1 MATQAAVKQQPA
13 VTVDMA
19 LISVALIWGINASV
33 IKSALVGWNELA
45 FNALRF
51 SAAAAL
57 LFLYVRFTDKDW
69 RLSRADFWR
78 VAVLGLVGN
87 GLYQW
92 LYIEAVPRTS
102 ASNISVIIAMSPLLV
117 TLWGMLTG
125 IERRSGWVMAAAAA
139 SVTGVVMVI
148 LGEPGGM
155 HLGGPNLKGDLI
167 ALGAMVCWASYTVYA
182 RPVIDR
188 VGSSLRVTAW
198 AMLFGAVSNMVI
210 GIPGLLQQNFSV
222 ITATSV
228 WGMVYSALGS
238 LVYGYVVFAW
248 GVGRIGGARTA
259 IYTSL
264 TPVFAAII
272 AGLFFNESWSLLQ
285 WTGAAIGVGG
295 VALAKYQGAQGK

>member
-1 MATQAAVKQQPA
+1 VATQTAVKQQPA
-13 VTVDMA
+13 VTVDAA
-19 LISVALIWGINASV
+19 LISVALVWGINASV
-33 IKSALVGWNELA
+33 IKSALVGWNPLA
-45 FNALRF
+45 FNAIRF
-51 SAAAAL
+51 SAAAVL
-57 LFLYVRFTDKDW
+57 LFLYVRLTDKDW

-117 TLWGMLTG
+117 TLSGMLTG
-125 IERRSGWVMAAAAA
+125 MERRSGWIMAAAVA

-148 LGEPGGM
+148 LGEPGGF

-167 ALGAMVCWASYTVYA
+167 SLAAMVCWASYTAYA

-188 VGSSLRVTAW
+188 VGSSVRVTAW
-198 AMLFGAVSNMVI
+198 AMLFGAVSNMII
-210 GIPGLLQQNFSV
+210 GIPGLLQQDFGAISAASV
-222 ITATSV
+222 G
-228 WGMVYSALGS
+228 GMTYSALGS
-238 LVYGYVVFAW
+238 LLFGYVVFAW

-272 AGLFFNESWSLLQ
+272 AGLFYGESWSVVQ
-285 WTGAAIGVGG
+285 WTGAAISVVG
-295 VALAKYQGAQGK
+295 VALTKYQGSKR

>member
-1 MATQAAVKQQPA
+1 MATQTAVKQQPA
-13 VTVDMA
+13 VTVDAA
-19 LISVALIWGINASV
+19 LISVALVWGINASV
-33 IKSALVGWNELA
+33 IKSALVGWNPLA
-45 FNALRF
+45 FNAIRF
-51 SAAAAL
+51 SAAAVL
-57 LFLYVRFTDKDW
+57 LFLYVRLTDKDW

-117 TLWGMLTG
+117 TLSGMLTG
-125 IERRSGWVMAAAAA
+125 MERRSGWIMAAAVA

-148 LGEPGGM
+148 LGEPGGF

-167 ALGAMVCWASYTVYA
+167 SLAAMVCWASYTAYA

-188 VGSSLRVTAW
+188 VGSSVRVTAW
-198 AMLFGAVSNMVI
+198 AMLFGAVSNMII
-210 GIPGLLQQNFSV
+210 GIPGLLQQDFGAISAASV
-222 ITATSV
+222 G
-228 WGMVYSALGS
+228 GMTYSALGS
-238 LVYGYVVFAW
+238 LLFGYVVFAW

-272 AGLFFNESWSLLQ
+272 AGLFYGESWSVVQ
-285 WTGAAIGVGG
+285 WTGAAISVVG
-295 VALAKYQGAQGK
+295 VALTKYQGSKR